1 MDLTSPFANMSA
13 SFVLT
18 TGDAAEEEES
28 DASDVPAS
36 AAEVP
41 ESAAGSSGSGDFPL
55 DWPLADEAVAAGF
68 TGAGAGF
75 SG

>member
-1 MDLTSPFANMSA
+1 MDLTSPLANMSA

-18 TGDAAEEEES
+18 AGEGAEEES

-41 ESAAGSSGSGDFPL
+41 ESLDFLPDDALAEEAAAADF
-55 DWPLADEAVAAGF
+55 
-68 TGAGAGF
+68 AGAGVGL